1 MKRALLAS
9 SVLVLA
15 LALALAF
22 SMLSVLAAA
31 QDSPS
36 ETQAKTPPG
45 VETKTGEL
53 KTIDQKTAGMQKL
66 PGFFTCYWD
75 ARTGKLWLEI
85 DKWNTPFLYYE
96 SLPNGVGSN
105 DVGLDRGQPGK
116 TSVVHFER
124 SGPRILLVA
133 ENERYRAVT
142 DDLEQQS
149 AVRQAFAQSVLW
161 GVEAAAE
168 GRKEDRRDDPK
179 ENGKE
184 DRKNKD
190 KDDGASVLVDATP
203 FFLSD
208 AHEVAAK
215 IAALKQ
221 GNFHVDSSRS
231 AIYLPRTRNFPENT
245 DVEST
250 LTFVA
255 ENPGHWVEQV
265 APDPHAVTVHEHF
278 SFIQAPTEG
287 FHERADDPRSSFF
300 GISYMDFATP
310 VDQPIVKR
318 YIAHFRLTKKDPSAA
333 LSEPVKPIIYYVDR
347 AIPEPIRSAVI
358 EGASWWNTAFT
369 AAGYKDAFQVKLLPQ
384 GVDPMDVRYNV
395 IEWVPRATRG
405 WAYGSAIADPRTG
418 EIVNGHVNFDAL
430 RIRQVFLI
438 AQGLLDPFGNSKE
451 KENEKDKDSALKKA
465 NEMALARIRQL
476 AAHETGHTLGLM
488 HNYAASIVNRSS
500 VMDYPPPTVSL
511 GPDGRP
517 DVSDAYAVGIGEW
530 DKVSITYGY
539 SDFSQLNNETPALD
553 KILDDAF
560 ARGLLYL
567 TDQDARPLGSASPI
581 AHLWDTGSNDLDGLT
596 RVMAVRAAALK
607 NLSENAIP
615 KHTPIATLEDVLV
628 PIYLYHRYQVT
639 AVAKSIGGLD
649 YSFSLRGIKDKA
661 PQIVPAA
668 EQRNSIRAVLG
679 TLSPEVLALPDPLL
693 RMIPPRPPEYPS
705 GRENFSRR
713 TSLAFDAL
721 APAEAAAQIVTTL
734 LLQPERAQRMIEYH
748 AFDSDNPSFDELLA
762 DLVAVTWKTQPL
774 PGYKGAIQRTVN
786 AVVLDQLMTL
796 AGDNNASLQ
805 VRAVASLKL
814 DELKK
819 WIAAQ
824 APSVKDEAMR
834 AQSFFAISQIDRFQK
849 NPAEVHPTAPVPP
862 PDGDPIGADDWE

>member
-1 MKRALLAS
+1 MMKRALIAS
-9 SVLVLA
+9 
-15 LALALAF
+15 LAF
-22 SMLSVLAAA
+22 WMFVAVATTQNST
-31 QDSPS
+31 P
-36 ETQAKTPPG
+36 ETQHKTPPAIDR
-45 VETKTGEL
+45 TKNDQKNPDQ
-53 KTIDQKTAGMQKL
+53 KTIDQKTTGMQKL

-75 ARTGKLWLEI
+75 AREGKLWLQI

-116 TSVVHFER
+116 TNVVHFER

-133 ENERYRAVT
+133 ENEDYRAVT

-149 AVRQAFAQSVLW
+149 AVHQAFAQSVLW
-161 GVEAAAE
+161 GFEAAAQDTVSD
-168 GRKEDRRDDPK
+168 ED
-179 ENGKE
+179 G
-184 DRKNKD
+184 
-190 KDDGASVLVDATP
+190 GSVLVDATP

-215 IAALKQ
+215 LASLKQ
-221 GNFHVDSSRS
+221 GSYHVDPSRS
-231 AIYLPRTRNFPENT
+231 AIYLPRTKNFPENT

-250 LTFVA
+250 LTFVG

-265 APDPHAVTVHEHF
+265 TPDPRAITVHEHF
-278 SFIQAPTEG
+278 SFIQVPPGG
-287 FHERADDPRSSFF
+287 FRQRAYDPRCSFF
-300 GISYMDFATP
+300 GITYMDFATP

-318 YIAHFRLTKKDPSAA
+318 YIAHFRLAKKDPSAA
-333 LSEPVKPIIYYVDR
+333 LSEPVKPIVYYVDR
-347 AIPEPIRSAVI
+347 AIPEPIRSAVL
-358 EGASWWNTAFT
+358 EGTTWWNTAFT
-369 AAGYKDAFQVKLLPQ
+369 AAGYKDAFQVKLLPE

-405 WAYGSAIADPRTG
+405 WAYGTPIVDPRTG

-438 AQGLLDPFGNSKE
+438 AQGLLDPFGR
-451 KENEKDKDSALKKA
+451 DKDPAALQRA

-500 VMDYPPPTVSL
+500 VMDYPPPTVTL
-511 GPDGRP
+511 GADGRP

-530 DKVSITYGY
+530 DKVSIAYGY
-539 SDFSQLNNETPALD
+539 SDLSKTNNETLALD

-560 ARGLLYL
+560 SRGLLYL
-567 TDQDARPLGSASPI
+567 TDQDARPLGSASPT
-581 AHLWDTGSNDLDGLT
+581 AHLWDTGSNALDGLR

-615 KHTPIATLEDVLV
+615 EHTPMATLEDVLV
-628 PIYLYHRYQVT
+628 PMYLYHRYQVA

-649 YSFSLRGIKDKA
+649 YSFNLRGSKDNNKDKDKA
-661 PQIVPAA
+661 PRIVPAA
-668 EQRNSIRAVLG
+668 QQRDAIRAVLD
-679 TLSPEVLALPDPLL
+679 TLSPQVLALPEPLL
-693 RMIPPRPPEYPS
+693 KMIPPRPPEYPT

-713 TSLAFDAL
+713 TSPAFDAL
-721 APAEAAAQIVTTL
+721 APAEAAAEIVTNL

-748 AFDSDNPSFDELLA
+748 ALDPANPGFDELVA
-762 DLVAVTWKTQPL
+762 DLLAVTWKTQPSSEDKAGSQG
-774 PGYKGAIQRTVN
+774 GYKAAIQRTVN
-786 AVVLDQLMTL
+786 SVVLDHLMTL
-796 AGDNNASLQ
+796 AGDDHPSAQ
-805 VRAVASLKL
+805 VRGIAALKL

-819 WIAAQ
+819 WIATQ
-824 APSVKDEAMR
+824 TPSAKDEAVR
-834 AQSFFAISQIDRFQK
+834 AQFFFAKSQIDRFQR
-849 NPAEVHPTAPVPP
+849 NPAEIHFTAPAPS
-862 PDGDPIGADDWE
+862 PDGDPIGTDGWE